1 METMVEREFRRW
13 TPIIA
18 SVIGVVAVAV
28 ELAETAEMQLEAA
41 TALGLAAVYRVAVAP
56 VSPIQYLVQ
65 RSVSK
70 VVASSTS
77 LLVVAVPHPMMEM

>member
-1 METMVEREFRRW
+1 METMVVREFRRW

-28 ELAETAEMQLEAA
+28 ELAETAEMQLETA
-41 TALGLAAVYRVAVAP
+41 TALGLTAVCRVAVAP